1 MAAIR
6 NSFNIFAAHAQGRSF
21 YNTWRKTFTQA
32 TSAGYWFDVSMSPGN
47 PAPNYYIGAEKEFT
61 PLSQALKGGI
71 PHPLPN
77 ADDKVYLQKLL
88 VLATSAGAYPL
99 PMILLDYLGFY
110 SFLPEDEVGEFELL
124 TNVDIPRIGDGSG
137 VQVMPVV
144 IAGHQGTATYLKVK
158 YTNQDGVSGRETK
171 IAQFGAQTV
180 NGTLLCTSPINTS
193 GTPRGPFLTLQ
204 AGDTGI
210 QRLESYTVA
219 GTTDVGLLALVL
231 VRPIASIALREAR
244 SPTEVDYLLNNTML
258 PLLPDDG
265 YLNFICLPAGN
276 ITGSTL
282 IGEISGINT
291 TA

>member
-6 NSFNIFAAHAQGRSF
+6 NSFNIFAAHAQGCSF
-21 YNTWRKTFTQA
+21 YYTWRKTFTQA

-47 PAPNYYIGAEKEFT
+47 PAPNYYIGTEREFT

-77 ADDKVYLQKLL
+77 DGNTYYLQKLL

-110 SFLPEDEVGEFELL
+110 SFLTEDELGDFDLF
-124 TNVDIPRIGDGSG
+124 TNVDIPRVGDGVG
-137 VQVMPVV
+137 VQIMPVV
-144 IAGHQGTATYLKVK
+144 IAGHQATATYLNVK
-158 YTNQDGVSGRETK
+158 YTNQDGVSGRQTQT
-171 IAQFGAQTV
+171 AQFGMQAV
-180 NGTLLCTSPINTS
+180 NGTLLCTSPTS
-193 GTPRGPFLTLQ
+193 VDARGPFLTLQ
-204 AGDTGI
+204 EGDTGV
-210 QRLESYTVA
+210 LKLDSYKII
-219 GTTDVGLLALVL
+219 GTPDVGLFALVL
-231 VRPIASIALREAR
+231 VKPIASIALREAG
-244 SPTEVDYLLNNTML
+244 SPAEVDYLLNTTRL
-258 PLLPDDG
+258 PILPDDG